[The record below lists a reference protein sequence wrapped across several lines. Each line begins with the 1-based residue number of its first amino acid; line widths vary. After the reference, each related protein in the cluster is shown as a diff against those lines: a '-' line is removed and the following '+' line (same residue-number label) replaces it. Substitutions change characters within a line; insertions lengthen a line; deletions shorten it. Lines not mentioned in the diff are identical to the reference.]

1 MHKELHC
8 VVKREHKE
16 GDKIIPAESIWKG
29 SVELVSLNDR
39 RGLGQQ
45 KKGRGIQNRG
55 NGVSAIMRPKD
66 STGNLGK
73 QQAVQFD

>member
-1 MHKELHC
+1 MSYNVSTK
-8 VVKREHKE
+8 KD
-16 GDKIIPAESIWKG
+16 DKIILVESIWKG

-39 RGLGQQ
+39 SLGQQ

>member
-1 MHKELHC
+1 MSYNVSTK
-8 VVKREHKE
+8 KD
-16 GDKIIPAESIWKG
+16 DKIILVESIWKG

-39 RGLGQQ
+39 SLGQQ

-55 NGVSAIMRPKD
+55 NGVSAIMRPND